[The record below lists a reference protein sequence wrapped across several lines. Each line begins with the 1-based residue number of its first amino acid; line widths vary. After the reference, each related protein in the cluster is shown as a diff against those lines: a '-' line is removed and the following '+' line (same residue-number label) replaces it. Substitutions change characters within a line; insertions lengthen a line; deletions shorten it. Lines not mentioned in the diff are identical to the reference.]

1 MFEFFILLSSLGL
14 DLTDVF
20 DRFKWD
26 CVFRLGFDFIIDVGI
41 ILVINVN
48 LFGRVIVI
56 AKTIFVEDEKA
67 RL

>member
-1 MFEFFILLSSLGL
+1 MFEFLILFSSLGL
-14 DLTDVF
+14 DLADIF
-20 DRFKWD
+20 DRFEWD
-26 CVFRLGFDFIIDVGI
+26 GVFRLGFDFIKDVGI

-56 AKTIFVEDEKA
+56 AETIFVEDEKA